1 MSIFASKYLLIFQ
14 FTFQVFLLKARYQLH
29 AWRLEMLLGLAIL
42 YHYVD
47 VSTSFEYV
55 LIEDETVEQVLYPP
69 RSKITPLILQCV
81 LNYSK

>member
-55 LIEDETVEQVLYPP
+55 LIEDDTVEQVFYPP
-69 RSKITPLILQCV
+69 RSKITPLI
-81 LNYSK
+81 